1 MTKLLTG
8 ALAGSAGGTLL
19 LAAARAFTPWNSK
32 ASVSGGN
39 IVAGGLPAATV
50 GVGTASMTGAPS
62 VAANSAFVRN
72 LPGNTVLGD
81 AGTPINGT
89 PVAGTSIT
97 GTPVTRTLITGTTPI
112 CTVIS
117 GTAAI
122 SSSPVVVTA
131 TISLPKS
138 PTVGPENSA
147 KHGSVSLTN
156 LMVTPT
162 QD

>member
-19 LAAARAFTPWNSK
+19 LAAARTFTPWNSK

-39 IVAGGLPAATV
+39 IVAAGLPAATV
-50 GVGTASMTGAPS
+50 GVGTASMTGAPA
-62 VAANSAFVRN
+62 VAANSAFARN
-72 LPGNTVLGD
+72 LPGNIVLDVTGIPM
-81 AGTPINGT
+81 AGTP
-89 PVAGTSIT
+89 IT
-97 GTPVTRTLITGTTPI
+97 GTPVTRTVITGAARIYTVTP
-112 CTVIS
+112 

-138 PTVGPENSA
+138 PTVGSENSA
-147 KHGSVSLTN
+147 KYGSVSLTN

>member
-1 MTKLLTG
+1 MPCQSRCSRCPPDENNDNNNNDNNNDRVWQGSARHPPDSNRAAKGTRMSKLLTG
-8 ALAGSAGGTLL
+8 A
-19 LAAARAFTPWNSK
+19 
-32 ASVSGGN
+32 
-39 IVAGGLPAATV
+39 
-50 GVGTASMTGAPS
+50 
-62 VAANSAFVRN
+62 
-72 LPGNTVLGD
+72 
-81 AGTPINGT
+81 
-89 PVAGTSIT
+89 PVAGTSIA
-97 GTPVTRTLITGTTPI
+97 GTPVTRTLITCAAPT
-112 CTVIS
+112 CTVTPD
-117 GTAAI
+117 TAAI

>member
-19 LAAARAFTPWNSK
+19 LAAARTFTPWNSK
-32 ASVSGGN
+32 ASISGGN
-39 IVAGGLPAATV
+39 IVAGGLPAATF
-50 GVGTASMTGAPS
+50 GVGTTSMAGAPA
-62 VAANSAFVRN
+62 VAANSAFARN
-72 LPGNTVLGD
+72 LPGNTILGA
-81 AGTPINGT
+81 AGTPI
-89 PVAGTSIT
+89 T
-97 GTPVTRTLITGTTPI
+97 GTPITRTLITGAARI
-112 CTVIS
+112 YTVIS

-138 PTVGPENSA
+138 PTVGSENSA